1 MTSEHEDLLNGELA
15 RLLREH
21 GIAAEPEVRER
32 GRRMDVVADIDGVRV
47 VLEAETGYPAKRRQ
61 AVREADARLRQ
72 GLTSLAL
79 AVCYPDGATVAR
91 LGEAGLAWALRTRPG
106 AGADWREGG
115 IDALADAVRRAPDAI
130 GDADRAAQALSS
142 ALDGTVA
149 RLSRETRSAVA
160 RALDLPERGNGA
172 RTAAKRGLLV
182 VATAM
187 LFHHRVQG
195 HLPRRRPDGWTEAWP
210 PAAPAAC
217 AAHEAPAQ
225 AYRNAWR
232 AILAVDYAPVFETA
246 IAALVELPASP
257 DMVQALRGLGERV
270 EDIAGRTVG
279 LRHDLLGRIF
289 HRVLDTARYDGSFY
303 TSTAAATLLAALA
316 VREDDTD
323 WGDADAI
330 ARLRVCDPAC
340 GTGTLLMA
348 AYERMLALRRA
359 ATPPG
364 GGDAD
369 AEQLLATYMIEE
381 VLWGYDINLT
391 ATHMAAST
399 LGMLSPRT
407 QFSRINIHRTRL
419 GRFEGQTYIGSLEFL
434 AGEGGQPRLAAW
446 PSISGQVDAPEAG
459 TEPPPPMDLVIMN
472 PPFTRDSL
480 RHDQFTRAEE
490 QAIKKRE
497 QDVLGQLGQA
507 ASLSGSANAFL
518 VLGERL
524 TERNGGTLGVVLPT
538 VMATNPAAR
547 ETRRFLASRFRID
560 TIVASHDPER
570 IWFSENTKIGEIL
583 LVCRRG
589 DDGEAAPARVVNLA
603 RNPATPEEALRLIDH
618 LERGDESDWAVV
630 RRVPAERL
638 AEGDWYAV
646 NFLSPWLADAFRE
659 LKASTVP
666 LSEIAEVGP
675 DGRVIRGNYRRSELP
690 TASGRVALWRHRTG
704 VTQSM
709 GAHADSYIEPKDGK
723 EHLADRYWEQRSRL
737 LLPHR
742 LRLNLTRVAAVTL
755 GEPAMGSIWTPCR
768 PADGDPA
775 TEAAICAWL
784 NSSVGVL
791 ALLAERDARVP
802 DYPSFSLDALRAL
815 RVPDFRERAEARD
828 ALAAAHARLK
838 DATLAPFPQLAE
850 DPVRRELDDASA
862 AALGLDAEW
871 VARVRTALAREPS
884 VTGRRWEG

>member
-1 MTSEHEDLLNGELA
+1 MASEHEDLLNGELA

-21 GIAAEPEVRER
+21 DVPADPEVRER
-32 GRRMDVVADIDGVRV
+32 GKRMDVAADVEGVRV
-47 VLEAETGYPAKRRQ
+47 VLEAETGDPAKRRQ

-72 GLTSLAL
+72 GLTALAL
-79 AVCYPDGATVAR
+79 AVCYPGGATVA
-91 LGEAGLAWALRTRPG
+91 GLRDATFAWALRTRPG
-106 AGADWREGG
+106 ADAEWREGG
-115 IDALADAVRRAPDAI
+115 IGALADAVRRAPAAI
-130 GDADRAAQALSS
+130 GDADRAAQALSG
-142 ALDGTVA
+142 ALDGAVA
-149 RLSRETRSAVA
+149 RFSRAARSAVA

-187 LFHHRVQG
+187 LFHHRLQE
-195 HLPRRRPDGWTEAWP
+195 HLPPRRPAGWDGEWP
-210 PAAPAAC
+210 PAAPAVC
-217 AAHEAPAQ
+217 AAAASPAQ

-232 AILAVDYAPVFETA
+232 AILAVDYRPVFETA
-246 IAALVELPASP
+246 IAALAALPASP
-257 DMVQALRGLGERV
+257 DAAQALRGLSERV
-270 EDIAGRTVG
+270 EDIAARTVG

-316 VREDDTD
+316 VRADDAD
-323 WGDADAI
+323 WSDPDAI

-359 ATPPG
+359 TTPPG
-364 GGDAD
+364 EGDAD

-407 QFSRINIHRTRL
+407 QFSRMNVHRTRL
-419 GRFEGQTYIGSLEFL
+419 GLYEGQTYIGSLEFL

-446 PSISGQVDAPEAG
+446 PSLSQQVDESAEA
-459 TEPPPPMDLVIMN
+459 EPPPPMDLVIMN

-497 QDVLGQLGQA
+497 QEVLGQA

-570 IWFSENTKIGEIL
+570 IWFSENTSIGEIL

-589 DDGEAAPARVVNLA
+589 DGGESPPTRVVNLA

-618 LERGDESDWAVV
+618 LERGDETDRGTVQ
-630 RRVPAERL
+630 RVPAERI

-646 NFLSPWLADAFRE
+646 NFLSPWLGDAFRE
-659 LKASTVP
+659 LAASTVP
-666 LSEIAEVGP
+666 LREISEVGP
-675 DGRVIRGNYRRSELP
+675 DGRVIRGNYRRSDLP
-690 TASGRVALWRHRTG
+690 TASGRRALWHHKTR
-704 VTQSM
+704 VTQSLR
-709 GAHADSYIEPKDGK
+709 ARTDSFIEPKDGK

-742 LRLNLTRVAAVTL
+742 IRLNLTRVAAVAL
-755 GEPAMGSIWTPCR
+755 DEPAVGSIWTPCR
-768 PADGDPA
+768 PADGNRES
-775 TEAAICAWL
+775 EAAICAWL

-815 RVPDFRERAEARD
+815 RVPDFRERVEARD
-828 ALAAAHARLK
+828 ALAAAFGRL
-838 DATLAPFPQLAE
+838 AGETLAPFPEMAD
-850 DPVRRELDDASA
+850 DPVRRELDGAVA

-871 VARVRTALAREPS
+871 IARVRAALAREPS